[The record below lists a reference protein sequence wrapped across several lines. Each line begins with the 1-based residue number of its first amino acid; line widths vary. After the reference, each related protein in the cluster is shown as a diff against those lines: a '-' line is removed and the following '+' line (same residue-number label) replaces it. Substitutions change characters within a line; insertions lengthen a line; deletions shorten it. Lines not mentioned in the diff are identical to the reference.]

1 MTPRSNFDLYRNET
15 SLMRSKRT
23 RFIIL
28 VSTFLIVL
36 ATTIFLISLSKKSFS
51 PEEMIEPQNRV
62 PVDTSK
68 KDDREVEI
76 QGKVVYLTF
85 DDGPSKF
92 TAEFLDLLKEYDIKA
107 TFFMQGSQLQRTQFQ
122 SDVRRAV
129 REGHYVG
136 AHSMTHQYK
145 KLYQEKQFV
154 PEMHETLSL
163 IHDITG
169 EKPQL
174 VRPPYGSVP
183 GLAGKQIRDQIA
195 EAGIKV
201 WDWTIDSNDWRLK
214 DQPNEIVE
222 NIKRGTKSN
231 LEVVLMHEK
240 PQTLE
245 ALRDIINFY
254 KQEGYK
260 FAVYDE
266 SEHVQMNFLKDDRL

>member
-1 MTPRSNFDLYRNET
+1 
-15 SLMRSKRT
+15 
-23 RFIIL
+23 L
-28 VSTFLIVL
+28 V
-36 ATTIFLISLSKKSFS
+36 TTIFLISQSRTTFS
-51 PEEMIEPQNRV
+51 PEEIIEPQNRV

-68 KDDREVEI
+68 KDDREVET

-85 DDGPSKF
+85 DDGPSKL

-107 TFFMQGSQLQRTQFQ
+107 TFFMQGSQLQRTDFQ

-129 REGHYVG
+129 QEGHYVG

-145 KLYQEKQFV
+145 KLYQDKRFV

>member
-1 MTPRSNFDLYRNET
+1 
-15 SLMRSKRT
+15 MRSKRK

-28 VSTFLIVL
+28 VSTILIVL
-36 ATTIFLISLSKKSFS
+36 ATAFFWISQSRTTFS
-51 PEEMIEPQNRV
+51 SEEIIEPPNKA

-68 KDDREVEI
+68 KEDRDVETK
-76 QGKVVYLTF
+76 GKVVYLTF
-85 DDGPSKF
+85 DDGPSKL
-92 TAEFLDLLKEYDIKA
+92 TTEFLDLLKEHDIKA
-107 TFFMQGSQLQRTQFQ
+107 TFFMQGSQLKRTQFQ

-129 REGHYVG
+129 QEGHYVG

-169 EKPQL
+169 EKPHL

-195 EAGIKV
+195 EAGIKL

-245 ALRDIINFY
+245 ALPDIINFY

-266 SEHVQMNFLKDDRL
+266 SEHIQMNFLKDDRL